1 MIDEDR
7 LFLTATNGNVSHTCG
22 NIASFITEYFKSHFR
37 KGFFKETKTTTS
49 IAVRQFKNIKKH
61 LIEYKMSKPYL
72 IVQPKLIPDRTDANV
87 EMFRRLYGTNM
98 HDLLTNDAACK
109 FFKDME
115 KDIIVDFAIERL
127 KMSFEFTMVFDTEY
141 QQYNVAMHINNN
153 FRIEHPYYIPCII
166 ENIIPENIIRLIS
179 QQSGIPILDED
190 GSPYRFLD
198 YMNTVSNLPITL
210 ELQPA
215 TGKYRFHLMMPISL
229 FVQFDQ
235 FDVSDPEYEN
245 MSIDSC
251 PITMRL
257 NMEFNYPSR
266 YFFISNQQPPNYSN
280 EEAMSEE
287 YDDVDQQYRFYYT
300 LKQTIIPEED
310 ENRKAFQRMVT
321 FTVDDNDE
329 DSIDIKSLF
338 TRDQINLMNI
348 LKNDG
353 RSIDELFNL
362 VIYEDGNLF
371 NRENY
376 EVDYDKLLLKVFNT
390 KEIMTYKLCIYMD
403 NKIMNDYILRLHK
416 EQQKIW

>member
-1 MIDEDR
+1 MLNVDK
-7 LFLTATNGNVSHTCG
+7 LVVTSTNGNISHTCG
-22 NIASFITEYFKSHFR
+22 NIASFITDYFKSHFK
-37 KGFFKETKTTTS
+37 KGFFKETSTTTS

-87 EMFRRLYGTNM
+87 EMFRRLYGTSM
-98 HDLLTNDAACK
+98 HDLLTKDAACK
-109 FFKDME
+109 FFKDTE
-115 KDIIVDFAIERL
+115 NDIIVDFAIERA

-179 QQSGIPILDED
+179 FKSGVPVLDKN
-190 GSPYRFLD
+190 GSPYDFLD
-198 YMNTVSNLPITL
+198 YLNTVSNLPITL

-215 TGKYRFHLMMPISL
+215 TGKYRFHMMMPISL
-229 FVQFDQ
+229 FVMFEQ

-245 MSIDSC
+245 KSIDSC

-266 YFFISNQQPPNYSN
+266 YFFISDCLPPNYSN
-280 EEAMSEE
+280 QEAIEGE
-287 YDDVDQQYRFYYT
+287 YDDIDQKYRFYYT
-300 LKQTIIPEED
+300 LKQTVIPEED

-321 FTVDDNDE
+321 FTIDNDE
-329 DSIDIKSLF
+329 EDEIDIKSLF
-338 TRDQINLMNI
+338 TLEQLDLINIMKKDNRD
-348 LKNDG
+348 
-353 RSIDELFNL
+353 IDELFNII
-362 VIYEDGNLF
+362 IYEDGDLF
-371 NRENY
+371 EKENY
-376 EVDYDKLLLKVFNT
+376 EVDYDNLILKVYNT
-390 KEIMTYKLCIYMD
+390 KSIRTYKLCIYMS

-416 EQQKIW
+416 KQ